1 MLQPQMRDLLAPHL
15 IEQNLQMLSGMHH
28 HVHTLC

>member
-1 MLQPQMRDLLAPHL
+1 MLQLQGHVLLAPHL
-15 IEQNLQMLSGMHH
+15 IKQIPQMLSAMHH